1 MFKKFRQKFIFAWLG
16 VLAIACIFVWL
27 AVFAKAGSLD
37 LKVNFFDVGQGKAIF
52 IEEPGGSQILIDG
65 GPDGSVVEKLS
76 ASMPYFDKNIDLLI
90 LTHPDS
96 DHLAGL
102 IEVAKRYS
110 IGRIIETGIADPT
123 ALYQEWHKIIKEKNI
138 LLIYALAGQKIKIGD
153 DFLLEIL
160 FPNRI
165 LVGQSFSNTNSSSIV
180 AKFTYGKNSFLF
192 TGDAEEP
199 TEFYLVQ
206 SSADIDADILDVGH
220 HGSKNSTSQ
229 GFLEA
234 VSPDVAVIQVGARN
248 RYGHPAQEIL
258 ERLANIKVFRTDMD
272 GDIDFSCDFEKCASQ
287 VGAVDK

>member
-16 VLAIACIFVWL
+16 VLLIGVILVWT
-27 AVFAKAGSLD
+27 AVFAKAGSAN
-37 LKVNFFDVGQGKAIF
+37 LKVIFFDIGQGKAVF

-76 ASMPYFDKNIDLLI
+76 SAMPYFDKNIDLLI

-102 IEVAKRYS
+102 IEVLKRYS
-110 IGRIIETGIADPT
+110 VVSIIETGIADPT

-138 LLIYALAGQKIKIGD
+138 SLIYALAGQKIKIGD

-160 FPNRI
+160 FPAKS

-180 AKFTYGKNSFLF
+180 AKLTYGKNSFLF

-199 TEFYLVQ
+199 TEFYLLQ
-206 SSADIDADILDVGH
+206 SGAKIDADILDVGH

-229 GFLEA
+229 KFLDA
-234 VSPDVAVIQVGARN
+234 VSPETAVIQVGKNN
-248 RYGHPAQEIL
+248 RYGHPAQETLDKLKDVEIY
-258 ERLANIKVFRTDMD
+258 RTDLCGGIEILSD
-272 GDIDFSCDFEKCASQ
+272 LEKYSIQANCR
-287 VGAVDK
+287 